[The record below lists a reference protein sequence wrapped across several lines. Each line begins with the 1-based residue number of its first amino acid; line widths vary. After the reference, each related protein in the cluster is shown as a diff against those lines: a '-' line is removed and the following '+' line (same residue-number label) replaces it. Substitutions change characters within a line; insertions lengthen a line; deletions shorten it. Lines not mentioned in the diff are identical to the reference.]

1 MAAIAKTWRLV
12 LGEARGGADR
22 AAAGGRRDRLA
33 HVDWRSQL
41 GGGGGII
48 ATLCI
53 IVGFV
58 ALCLDKG
65 KQSREE
71 RGLEAVGWEAALR
84 EGRPQLSTREG
95 LNAR

>member
-22 AAAGGRRDRLA
+22 AAACGRRDRLA

-53 IVGFV
+53 II
-58 ALCLDKG
+58 ALCLHEG
-65 KQSREE
+65 KQSREQ